1 MRPNFEMYVHVDLGV
16 TPALVALVNTIMG
29 LRQMP
34 EAQQPSASEQP
45 TDALV
50 HEAEHDAVQEPSH
63 AVMKPEEVSVPEPAP
78 APEPEAQP
86 VETPLEEAVPAEA
99 AETPAPAE
107 EPRELT
113 EEDIREAMHRTRQR
127 IEGENY
133 KDETDS
139 ERYKKYHRQL
149 TAQFKNIAAMLGADK
164 PSALPAEQRAA
175 FIAQCD
181 ELIAGEDGVIMSKV
195 PF

>member
-1 MRPNFEMYVHVDLGV
+1 MRTDFDIRVHVDLGV
-16 TPALVALVNTIMG
+16 TPELVSLVNALIG
-29 LRQMP
+29 QKQL
-34 EAQQPSASEQP
+34 PSVLSAPVVS
-45 TDALV
+45 DK
-50 HEAEHDAVQEPSH
+50 PS
-63 AVMKPEEVSVPEPAP
+63 VGVESPSVPEQEESRQEALPSVP
-78 APEPEAQP
+78 EPEPEAQP
-86 VETPLEEAVPAEA
+86 AEVPSGEAEPEPVPVAV
-99 AETPAPAE
+99 E

-113 EEDIREAMHRTRQR
+113 EEDIRDAMHRTRQR

-139 ERYKKYHRQL
+139 ELYKKYHRQL

-181 ELIAGEDGVIMSKV
+181 ELIAGEDGVIIRV